1 MTSLRDTEPGDPS
14 KYRLI
19 GNTVLSYRFAIP
31 YDETLYVGNILK
43 IEDRVKGMTFF
54 ARVTDLRHESN
65 FEDVKWDM
73 RAHTERFYG
82 LSEDVYLVV
91 EALPL
96 GFVDE
101 KGIFR
106 RPRTIPAK
114 FSPVLVP
121 TAADFRFLQQVMGDI
136 EVGSL
141 KSGQEVLREVRVAL
155 HARVMPQHMGVFA
168 TTGMGKS
175 NFMKVFCASCMKARR
190 FGLLLVDPHGE
201 YVSGGVSATGEPT
214 EGLIHY
220 QKGRDGLS
228 VYTTRDEAFRRKYS
242 LSSLFLEYDDFR
254 ANDLLLLFDHSPAQ
268 RELVE
273 MLGDVP
279 GSELLDLFANTE
291 FDEERVWVSSTPY
304 RQTAARL
311 AQFAPST
318 LSVMKRRLGIL
329 ARSNPF
335 LRARGSSVPD
345 ILSDLAENR
354 VVLVDIPGMG
364 ERSELFILSVLAGK
378 ILDRHRGE
386 ASGWGKG
393 DARER
398 REVLITIEE
407 AQRVLGAGGPG
418 TAVFRECA
426 MEGRKFG
433 VGLCVVTQQPRN
445 VDPRVLAQMNTFVV
459 MGLSDRNDRAMV
471 AGHAKQDLSPMDTE
485 IQTLE
490 PGEAI
495 ISTLGIPFPV
505 STRIHLYEEY
515 LPVLNG
521 EQKKGSLREG
531 LGSRF

>member
-1 MTSLRDTEPGDPS
+1 MTNLHDTDLDDPS

-19 GNTVLSYRFAIP
+19 GNSVLSYRFAIP
-31 YDETLYVGNILK
+31 YGETLYVGNILK
-43 IEDRVKGMTFF
+43 IDDRTKGMTFF
-54 ARVTDLRHESN
+54 ARVTDIRHESN
-65 FEDVKWDM
+65 FEDGKWDT
-73 RAHTERFYG
+73 RAHAEHFYG
-82 LSEDVYLVV
+82 LSEDVYLIV

-96 GFVDE
+96 GYVDAT
-101 KGIFR
+101 GHFR
-106 RPRTIPAK
+106 KPRTVPTK
-114 FSPVLVP
+114 FSRVLVP
-121 TAADFRFLQQVMGDI
+121 SAPDFSFLRQVMGDV

-141 KSGQEVLREVRVAL
+141 KSGQEILREVKVAL

-175 NFMKVFCASCMKARR
+175 NFMKVFCASSMKARK

-201 YVSGGVSATGEPT
+201 YVAGGITATGQPT

-220 QKGRDGLS
+220 QGGRDGLS
-228 VYTTRDEAFRRKYS
+228 VYTIRDEAFRRTYS

-254 ANDLLLLFDHSPAQ
+254 APDLLLLFDHSPAQ

-279 GSELLDLFANTE
+279 GSELVDLFMNTE
-291 FDEERVWVSSTPY
+291 FDENREWESGTPS
-304 RQTAARL
+304 RGTAARL
-311 AQFAPST
+311 TQFAPST
-318 LSVMKRRLGIL
+318 LSVMKRRVGIL
-329 ARSNPF
+329 LKSNPF
-335 LRARGSSVPD
+335 LRARGSAIPD
-345 ILSDLAENR
+345 ILADLAGNR

-364 ERSELFILSVLAGK
+364 ERSELFVLSVLARK
-378 ILDRHRGE
+378 ILERHRGG
-386 ASGWGKG
+386 ASGWGRADPPEK
-393 DARER
+393 

-433 VGLCVVTQQPRN
+433 VGLCVVTQQPKN

-459 MGLSDRNDRAMV
+459 MGLSDRNDRAII

-505 STRIHLYEEY
+505 STRIHLFEDY
-515 LPVLNG
+515 LASLN
-521 EQKKGSLREG
+521 EKKERSLRDG
-531 LGSRF
+531 LDSRF